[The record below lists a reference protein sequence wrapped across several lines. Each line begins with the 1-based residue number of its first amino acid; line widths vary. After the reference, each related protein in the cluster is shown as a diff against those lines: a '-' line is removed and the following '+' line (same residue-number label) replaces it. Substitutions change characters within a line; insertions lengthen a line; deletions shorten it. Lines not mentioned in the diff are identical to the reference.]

1 MPDFKAILYTLE
13 NDVAWVTMNRPEQR
27 NAMNAEMRDELI
39 GVLTDA
45 RTNADIRAVVLT
57 GTRQRASAP
66 APICPARAGK
76 GRPGPGASREV
87 MKSSSQRLI
96 RALWDLEKPVVAA
109 VNGVAAGLGSHLA
122 FASDFVIAAARRA
135 SSRSSCAAAS
145 PSTPAGAFLLPRL
158 VGLQKAKE
166 MVFFGDDLSAE
177 DAQRFGLVSKVV
189 PADQLEATA
198 REWAERLAKGPTFA
212 IGMSKRL
219 LEPLARVVVRN
230 RARRR
235 SHGADAGDAVRRH
248 ARRHDGLHG
257 AAHAAVQRTVKTC
270 SCSCSCSCW

>member
-27 NAMNAEMRDELI
+27 NAVNAEMRDELI

-45 RTNADIRAVVLT
+45 RTNAAIRAVVLT
-57 GTRQRASAP
+57 AT
-66 APICPARAGK
+66 GK
-76 GRPGPGASREV
+76 GFCTGADLSGPRGQGPTGPGAGREL

-122 FASDFVIAAARRA
+122 FASDFVIASSAARFIEVFVRRGIA
-135 SSRSSCAAAS
+135 VDA
-145 PSTPAGAFLLPRL
+145 AGAFLLPRL

-166 MVFFGDDLSAE
+166 MVFFGDDMSAE
-177 DAQRFGLVSKVV
+177 DAQRWGLVSKVV
-189 PADQLEATA
+189 PPEQLEAAA

-219 LEPLARVVVRN
+219 LN
-230 RARRR
+230 RSLESSFETALEEEAMAQMLTTQSEDTREGMMAFMERRTPQFKGR
-235 SHGADAGDAVRRH
+235 
-248 ARRHDGLHG
+248 
-257 AAHAAVQRTVKTC
+257 
-270 SCSCSCSCW
+270 

>member
-1 MPDFKAILYTLE
+1 MPDFKAILYKLE

-27 NAMNAEMRDELI
+27 NAVNAEMRDELI

-45 RTNADIRAVVLT
+45 RTNAAIRAVVLT
-57 GTRQRASAP
+57 AT
-66 APICPARAGK
+66 GK
-76 GRPGPGASREV
+76 GFCTGADLSGPRGQGPTGPGAGREL

-122 FASDFVIAAARRA
+122 FASDFVIASSAARFIEVFVRRGIA
-135 SSRSSCAAAS
+135 VDA
-145 PSTPAGAFLLPRL
+145 AGAFLLPRL

-166 MVFFGDDLSAE
+166 MVFLGDDMSAE
-177 DAQRFGLVSKVV
+177 DAQRWGLVSKVV
-189 PADQLEATA
+189 PPEQLEAAA

-219 LEPLARVVVRN
+219 LN
-230 RARRR
+230 RSLESSFETALEEEAMAQMLTTQSEDTREGMMAFMERRTPQFKGR
-235 SHGADAGDAVRRH
+235 
-248 ARRHDGLHG
+248 
-257 AAHAAVQRTVKTC
+257 
-270 SCSCSCSCW
+270 